1 VLTSK
6 RGEQMQPPTTIRKN
20 KILKAVVEAYIKSG
34 EPVGSKSLLNTLDFP
49 VSSATVRNEMSE
61 LSEMGLLL
69 QPHTSAG
76 RIPSQEGIRFYVNK
90 LMEKQPLSS
99 SKRAVI
105 YDALSYADDP
115 EKLLKITVN
124 TLADLTGA
132 AVTATTPA
140 SDNARIHRLKFV
152 QTGRQ
157 TCMVVVIAS
166 TGLVKTR
173 LFKCDYVVTDEII
186 RVYETLFNKSLEG
199 MPVKSITPA
208 FVQTLAVEMGDLALL
223 VPGALA
229 AIMSACSE
237 IGGFSS
243 TSAGRAN
250 VLSGELDSNTLEGL
264 IKLLHSSEAIEA
276 LIIGIGNRKIVV
288 GDEAGIPALNEMS
301 VINEPYNIDTSCS
314 GIISAITPLCCDYA
328 YIVSV
333 LEYAGECVS
342 KLLKQML
349 SIEDI

>member
-1 VLTSK
+1 
-6 RGEQMQPPTTIRKN
+6 
-20 KILKAVVEAYIKSG
+20 
-34 EPVGSKSLLNTLDFP
+34 
-49 VSSATVRNEMSE
+49 
-61 LSEMGLLL
+61 
-69 QPHTSAG
+69 
-76 RIPSQEGIRFYVNK
+76 
-90 LMEKQPLSS
+90 
-99 SKRAVI
+99 
-105 YDALSYADDP
+105 
-115 EKLLKITVN
+115 
-124 TLADLTGA
+124 
-132 AVTATTPA
+132 VTATTPA

-173 LFKCDYVVTDEII
+173 LFKCDYVVTDEIV

-199 MPVKSITPA
+199 MPVKGVTPA

-229 AIMSACSE
+229 AIMSACGE
-237 IGGFSS
+237 IGGFNS

-250 VLSGELDSNTLEGL
+250 VLSGELDSDTLKGL

-276 LIIGIGNRKIVV
+276 LIIGIGSRKIVV
-288 GDEAGIPALNEMS
+288 GDESGVPALRDMS

-314 GIISAITPLCCDYA
+314 GMISAITPLCCDYA
-328 YIVSV
+328 YIVSA

-342 KLLKQML
+342 KFLKQML
-349 SIEDI
+349 SIEDL